1 MNYDEQ
7 NIFAKIIRGEL
18 PVEKIHEDEKVLA
31 FMDIMPRSPGHFL
44 VIPKSS
50 ARNILDIDNE
60 SLCAVIKVVRKLA
73 VASKKAME
81 ATGIT
86 IQQFTEA
93 DGGQEVFHLH
103 FHIIPRYGGK
113 PMDRPGHMVKD
124 MSVLS
129 LQANK
134 IKAELGSS

>member
-18 PVEKIHEDEKVLA
+18 PAEKIYEDEKVLA

-44 VIPKSS
+44 VIPKASV
-50 ARNILDIDNE
+50 RNILDIDNE
-60 SLCAVIKVVRKLA
+60 SLCAVIKVVKKLA
-73 VASKKAME
+73 IASKKAMN

-86 IQQFTEA
+86 IQQFSEA

-103 FHIIPRYGGK
+103 FHVIHI
-113 PMDRPGHMVKD
+113 
-124 MSVLS
+124 
-129 LQANK
+129 
-134 IKAELGSS
+134 

>member
-18 PVEKIHEDEKVLA
+18 PAEKIYEDEKVLA

-44 VIPKSS
+44 VIPKASV
-50 ARNILDIDNE
+50 RNILDIDNE
-60 SLCAVIKVVRKLA
+60 SLCAVIKVVKKLA
-73 VASKKAME
+73 VASKKAMN

-86 IQQFTEA
+86 IQQFSES

-103 FHIIPRYGGK
+103 FHIIPRYKGK
-113 PMDRPGHMVKD
+113 PMDRPGQMVKD

-134 IKAELGSS
+134 IKAELGA

>member
-7 NIFAKIIRGEL
+7 NIFAKIIRSEL
-18 PVEKIHEDEKVLA
+18 PAEKIYEDEKVLA

-44 VIPKSS
+44 VIPKSRS
-50 ARNILDIDNE
+50 INILDIDNE
-60 SLCAVIKVVRKLA
+60 SLCAVIKVVKKLA
-73 VASKKAME
+73 IASKNAMN

-86 IQQFTEA
+86 IQQFSEA

-103 FHIIPRYGGK
+103 FHIIPRHEGK
-113 PMDRPGHMVKD
+113 PMDRPGKMIKD

-129 LQANK
+129 SQASK
-134 IKAELGSS
+134 IKAELGI

>member
-1 MNYDEQ
+1 
-7 NIFAKIIRGEL
+7 
-18 PVEKIHEDEKVLA
+18 
-31 FMDIMPRSPGHFL
+31 MDIMPRSPGHFL
-44 VIPKSS
+44 VIPKSN

-73 VASKKAME
+73 VASKKAMN

-86 IQQFTEA
+86 IQQFSEA

-113 PMDRPGHMVKD
+113 PMDRPGQMVKD

-134 IKAELGSS
+134 IKAELGA